1 VEEGSAV
8 GTTDSKFE
16 GVIVEGTNDDG
27 PTVDGTDDNGVTVDG
42 IDDDGLTVDVGM
54 TKTGLSLGVVT
65 RNIGGGV
72 QLLLVGSE
80 EGSAVG
86 AAVGSEVG
94 AAVGSVV
101 GE

>member
-1 VEEGSAV
+1 MEEGSAV

-27 PTVDGTDDNGVTVDG
+27 PTVDGTDDDGVTDG

-54 TKTGLSLGVVT
+54 SKTGLSPGGVT

-72 QLLLVGSE
+72 Q
-80 EGSAVG
+80 
-86 AAVGSEVG
+86 
-94 AAVGSVV
+94 
-101 GE
+101 